1 MAVVNRYLE
10 KSAPGSAENLDEKI
24 AALRELI
31 QSRGVRLV
39 DYSDVR
45 KLEAVE
51 KQESQSR
58 GVEFFKYFT
67 DEEMLAAIDCA
78 ND

>member
-10 KSAPGSAENLDEKI
+10 KNTPGSAENLDEKM
-24 AALRELI
+24 AALREFL
-31 QSRGVRLV
+31 QSRDVRLV

-45 KLEAVE
+45 KLESVE

-67 DEEMLAAIDCA
+67 DEEMLAAIDRS

>member
-1 MAVVNRYLE
+1 
-10 KSAPGSAENLDEKI
+10 
-24 AALRELI
+24 
-31 QSRGVRLV
+31 VRCV

-51 KQESQSR
+51 KQESQNR

-67 DEEMLAAIDCA
+67 DEEMLAAIDRA
-78 ND
+78 TD

>member
-1 MAVVNRYLE
+1 
-10 KSAPGSAENLDEKI
+10 
-24 AALRELI
+24 
-31 QSRGVRLV
+31 VRLV

-58 GVEFFKYFT
+58 NVEFFKYFT
-67 DEEMLAAIDCA
+67 DEEMLAAIDRA